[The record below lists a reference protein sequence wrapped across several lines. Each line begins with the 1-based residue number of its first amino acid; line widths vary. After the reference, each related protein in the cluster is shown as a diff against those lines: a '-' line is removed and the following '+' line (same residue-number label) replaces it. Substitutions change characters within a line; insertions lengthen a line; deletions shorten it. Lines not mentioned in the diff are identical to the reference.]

1 MASVLRLAL
10 LSVAAL
16 PGFRFKGSFRSE
28 RLSQPSQRPC
38 DCKASVGDEPDE
50 VNAEV
55 PQEKAQDS
63 TPQALKE

>member
-1 MASVLRLAL
+1 
-10 LSVAAL
+10 
-16 PGFRFKGSFRSE
+16 
-28 RLSQPSQRPC
+28 
-38 DCKASVGDEPDE
+38 VGDEPDE